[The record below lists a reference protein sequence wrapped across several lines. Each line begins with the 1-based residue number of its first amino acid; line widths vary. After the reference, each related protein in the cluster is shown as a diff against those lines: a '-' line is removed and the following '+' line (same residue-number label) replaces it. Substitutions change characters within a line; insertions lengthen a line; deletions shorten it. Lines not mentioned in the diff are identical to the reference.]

1 MTEKNTW
8 QTASQVDRK
17 NPKTRHI
24 FQIFSTL
31 LVLLLHHQTNYWLSY
46 LEWFYFFTIE
56 LWRKKKINLCLNI
69 WNNFNSE
76 IISKYKNDK
85 VKKIRQKVLP
95 TWIPYLQPPFYNL
108 WFPTPRKPNK
118 IHYPLKK
125 GRVRI
130 MKSQQTKMTT
140 QSHWWRF
147 CCRIQENIEITRSMA
162 TEWVYLTNN
171 HCIKSRNFT

>member
-8 QTASQVDRK
+8 QTAQVDRK

-56 LWRKKKINLCLNI
+56 SWKKKKINLCLNI

-95 TWIPYLQPPFYNL
+95 TWIPYLQPPFNNL
-108 WFPTPRKPNK
+108 SDSPLRGSQIKFT
-118 IHYPLKK
+118 IPLKK
-125 GRVRI
+125 GEFELWSLNRL
-130 MKSQQTKMTT
+130 KWL
-140 QSHWWRF
+140 H
-147 CCRIQENIEITRSMA
+147 N
-162 TEWVYLTNN
+162 LTGEDFAAEYRK
-171 HCIKSRNFT
+171 ILK

>member
-8 QTASQVDRK
+8 QTAQVDRK

-56 LWRKKKINLCLNI
+56 SWKKKINLCLNI

-108 WFPTPRKPNK
+108 SDSPLRGSQIKFT
-118 IHYPLKK
+118 IPLKK
-125 GRVRI
+125 GEFELWSLNRLKWLHNLTGEDFAAEYRRI
-130 MKSQQTKMTT
+130 LK
-140 QSHWWRF
+140 
-147 CCRIQENIEITRSMA
+147 
-162 TEWVYLTNN
+162 
-171 HCIKSRNFT
+171 

>member
-1 MTEKNTW
+1 MFRIVMTEKNTW
-8 QTASQVDRK
+8 QTAQVDRK

-56 LWRKKKINLCLNI
+56 SRKKKKINLCLNI

-85 VKKIRQKVLP
+85 VKKIHQKVLP

-108 WFPTPRKPNK
+108 SDSPLRGSQIKFT
-118 IHYPLKK
+118 IPLKK
-125 GRVRI
+125 GEFELWSLNRLKWLHNLTGEDFAAEYRRI
-130 MKSQQTKMTT
+130 LK
-140 QSHWWRF
+140 
-147 CCRIQENIEITRSMA
+147 
-162 TEWVYLTNN
+162 
-171 HCIKSRNFT
+171 

>member
-8 QTASQVDRK
+8 QTAQVDRK

-56 LWRKKKINLCLNI
+56 SWKKKKINLCLNI

-95 TWIPYLQPPFYNL
+95 TWIPYLQPRFYNL
-108 WFPTPRKPNK
+108 SDSPLRGSQIKFT
-118 IHYPLKK
+118 IPLKK
-125 GRVRI
+125 GEFELWSLNRL
-130 MKSQQTKMTT
+130 KWL
-140 QSHWWRF
+140 H
-147 CCRIQENIEITRSMA
+147 N
-162 TEWVYLTNN
+162 LTGEDFAAEYRRTL
-171 HCIKSRNFT
+171 K

>member
-8 QTASQVDRK
+8 QTAQVDRK

-56 LWRKKKINLCLNI
+56 SWKKKKINLCLNI

-95 TWIPYLQPPFYNL
+95 TWIPYLQPRFYNL
-108 WFPTPRKPNK
+108 SDSPLRGSQIKFT
-118 IHYPLKK
+118 IPLKK
-125 GRVRI
+125 GEFELWSLNRLKWLHNLTGEDFAAEYRRI
-130 MKSQQTKMTT
+130 LK
-140 QSHWWRF
+140 
-147 CCRIQENIEITRSMA
+147 
-162 TEWVYLTNN
+162 
-171 HCIKSRNFT
+171 